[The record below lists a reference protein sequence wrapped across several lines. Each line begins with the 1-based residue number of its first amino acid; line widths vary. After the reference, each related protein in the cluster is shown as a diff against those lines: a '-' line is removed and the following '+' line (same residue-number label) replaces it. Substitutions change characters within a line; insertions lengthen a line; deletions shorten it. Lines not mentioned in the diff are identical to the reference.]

1 MEACVLL
8 SKTMVLQTCI
18 YTTQSQH
25 MSPQIAWVLARV
37 SNKHIVHERVPP
49 PHNSSRTSLS
59 MHRPHPHSR
68 PAPHPSCG

>member
-37 SNKHIVHERVPP
+37 SNKHIVHEEGTTSTQLIA
-49 PHNSSRTSLS
+49 HIILYASSSS
-59 MHRPHPHSR
+59 S
-68 PAPHPSCG
+68 

>member
-37 SNKHIVHERVPP
+37 SNKHIVHEEGVPP
-49 PHNSSRTSLS
+49 PPQLIAHISLYASSSS
-59 MHRPHPHSR
+59 S
-68 PAPHPSCG
+68 